1 MVMADHFTPHRLGL
15 IAITGCI
22 LGGLSLLEQQSL
34 NARQRFITPI
44 VIIDRLNFVR
54 NLPVDEDAHQR
65 KSRLETFEST
75 LNHLKDAGYLVLDT
89 SAILAAP
96 SELYAQIPPTNV
108 TP

>member
-1 MVMADHFTPHRLGL
+1 MADHLTPQRLGL
-15 IAITGCI
+15 IALTGCI
-22 LGGLSLLEQQSL
+22 LGVIVLFEQQTL
-34 NARQRFITPI
+34 KAHQRLMTPI
-44 VIIDRLNFVR
+44 VIIDRLDFVR

-75 LNHLKDAGYLVLDT
+75 LNHLKDAGYLVLDA

-96 SELYAQIPPTNV
+96 QDLYAQVPPIPV